1 MMNFNINRNIKVVKV
16 SNNDIENLI
25 EFEKSWFIEGD
36 VLQNIE
42 DEEKDIELIKEINKR
57 TFTYRGNANKDEI
70 YYIKRK
76 NYEQ

>member
-1 MMNFNINRNIKVVKV
+1 MMNFNIQRNIKVIKV

-36 VLQNIE
+36 VLQNVE
-42 DEEKDIELIKEINKR
+42 DKEKDIELIKKINKR
-57 TFTYRGNANKDEI
+57 TFTYKGNANINEI
-70 YYIKRK
+70 YYIKHQ

>member
-36 VLQNIE
+36 ILQNAE
-42 DEEKDIELIKEINKR
+42 DDNKDIELIKQINKR
-57 TFTYRGNANKDEI
+57 TFTYRGNANTNEI
-70 YYIKRK
+70 YHIKRQ